1 MDLGMA
7 RKRMGGE
14 GDGRQDS
21 GGGSLLLKG
30 LHLLSFVALIR
41 FQWGPTF
48 KEHSLKRTY
57 PTSHLL
63 LAAVRMFPKGTQNL
77 QSHDVDTLIDTLS
90 DCSKTALGIQRLRN
104 NTHSTVMPP
113 TQEGRRQSPLC
124 FLPLSHTTVHRHI
137 VSFQRRYRV

>member
-1 MDLGMA
+1 MA
-7 RKRMGGE
+7 GSE

-21 GGGSLLLKG
+21 GGGLLLKG

-48 KEHSLKRTY
+48 KEHSLKHTY

-63 LAAVRMFPKGTQNL
+63 LAAVGMFPKGTQNL
-77 QSHDVDTLIDTLS
+77 QSHKVDTLIDTLF
-90 DCSKTALGIQRLRN
+90 DYSKTAFQIQRLRN

-113 TQEGRRQSPLC
+113 RKVGGKILSVFSPYHIDTLFLSKGATEFKEADNQS
-124 FLPLSHTTVHRHI
+124 
-137 VSFQRRYRV
+137 